1 MNQMY
6 TDNDKVVSHMKKV
19 SGRVSQ
25 AKETASV
32 KAVRG
37 KNIDIK
43 GLVKTLTRLTWSK
56 RGPL

>member
-1 MNQMY
+1 MY